1 MDRVGGV
8 SRSYGSD
15 AGRVGSRRNGRRDND
30 QELFKRLETE
40 EEKNV
45 RQEAR
50 ERPGAGKNGEK
61 EPDRQGG
68 QGKAKEASGQ
78 ESVQEQAPW
87 SQSVQDWLERRQ
99 KAKEEEIRGQGL
111 VAQLQARAEAVK
123 KAFDPK
129 RKKNL
134 YDATMDL
141 TLLEQI
147 EKVPALKAMQSRLMF
162 KIRAV
167 KASGA
172 SSSEVRIAV
181 SKLKK
186 VLGKVKAKVK
196 GLQKEELLERRR
208 KLAEEAKRKAKES
221 SAT

>member
-147 EKVPALKAMQSRLMF
+147 EKVPAPYSP
-162 KIRAV
+162 
-167 KASGA
+167 S
-172 SSSEVRIAV
+172 
-181 SKLKK
+181 
-186 VLGKVKAKVK
+186 
-196 GLQKEELLERRR
+196 
-208 KLAEEAKRKAKES
+208 
-221 SAT
+221 